1 MFLFRLCKTIL
12 AIFIAFFIFLSCN
25 REYKNPNDN
34 SQINSISSFREI
46 PGITADEIAAI
57 EELISSR
64 GSFSYGVTVSN
75 ETFIQQD
82 GNFSGFTPL
91 LAEYLTAL
99 FGIPFVLETHDRD
112 ELLNKFDAKTIDF
125 VSELTLTNENTGKYF
140 LTSPVAERALR
151 VFIRN
156 GANSIRMTED
166 LNGAN
171 IGFLSGSTSEELIK
185 KIYPMLSFK
194 SAAVNSIRQAA
205 QMLMSGTIDAI
216 ITEETAESY
225 FKNYG
230 NITGLN
236 ILPFISAQF
245 SFASSNAELEPLISA
260 ISKYIEAGGV
270 DRMHILYIRGEF
282 DYARFLFEQ
291 SLTPEEKAYI
301 AGLKTSRAMI
311 PITMEADNFPLCFYN
326 DNLKEF
332 QGVGVD
338 ILKEITLLSDI
349 EFNAITSK
357 NSTMAEILELVK
369 NGDAA
374 FDTEMIRTNSRENE
388 FLWPEKPY
396 AISRFALLSKSD
408 YPDVKTYHISRVK
421 VGLVKGTAAAEMHD
435 LLFHYERGYKEYR
448 TRNEALDALERGEI
462 DLFLTNETMLLFQIN
477 YREKAGYK
485 INVSF
490 DTVLENS
497 YFGFNKNEAMLCSII
512 SKAQNLIDTERIFKG
527 WSNRTYDYSK
537 KLVRD
542 RLVRS
547 LFFSAALL
555 VLLFILILLLIKNAK
570 MTKEIVFAKDHA
582 EQSNRSKSI
591 FLSHMSHEIR
601 TPMNAILGIAEIQL
615 QNGSLAVETSDAFD
629 KIYESGDLLLNI
641 INDLLDLSKIE
652 SGRLELNPVKYDI
665 PSLINDAI
673 QINRMRFES
682 MPIEF
687 TLHIKSDMPLEFTGD
702 VLRIKQ
708 ILNNILSNAF
718 KYTNKGKIDFYVSV
732 EDSDITGIKTL
743 IFRVKD
749 TGQGMKE
756 DQINRI
762 FEEYTRFN
770 QDLNRTTIGAGLGMT
785 ITKRLIELMNGEI
798 KVESVFG
805 EGSEFTVRIP
815 QKREGKDVC
824 GDDLI
829 EKLKNFDFR
838 NTTIMKKVQFLR
850 EFMPYGKVLIV
861 DDVESNLYV
870 AKGMMSP
877 YGINI
882 ETASSGFEAI
892 DKVNEG
898 KIYNIIFMDHMMP
911 RMDGIETV
919 RILREMGYNHPIIAL
934 TANALVGRANMFLQN
949 GFDAFLSKPID
960 SRELNLILID
970 FIRNKRTGDA
980 AETAAPHSSEEHK
993 SKADGSELKALVKKD
1008 IVNAINALQN
1018 ISLSDLEIDIF
1029 VTTVHGLKGA
1039 LLNINEKELSQNAF
1053 KLETAGRQ
1061 RDYELLKKETPEF
1074 IKILKE
1080 LTFRL

>member
-1 MFLFRLCKTIL
+1 MHFFRLYKTLLAFLFV
-12 AIFIAFFIFLSCN
+12 FFIYYGCG
-25 REYKNPNDN
+25 REYENPNDN
-34 SQINSISSFREI
+34 SFINSISSFREI
-46 PGITADEIAAI
+46 PGITAEEIAAI
-57 EELISSR
+57 ENLKSSR
-64 GSFSYGVTVSN
+64 KTFSYGVTISN
-75 ETFIQQD
+75 ETFMQQD
-82 GNFSGFTPL
+82 GVYSGFTPR
-91 LAEYLTAL
+91 LAEHLSAL
-99 FGIPFVLETHDRD
+99 FGIPFVLEAYDRD
-112 ELLNKFDAKTIDF
+112 ELINRLDAKTIDF
-125 VSELTLTNENTGKYF
+125 VSELALTDENKQKYYM
-140 LTSPVAERALR
+140 TSPVAERALR
-151 VFIRN
+151 VLVKKGAGSIQKTVDLS
-156 GANSIRMTED
+156 GANV
-166 LNGAN
+166 
-171 IGFLSGSTSEELIK
+171 GFLRGSVTEELIK

-194 SAAVNSIRQAA
+194 SVNINSIGQAA
-205 QMLMSGTIDAI
+205 QMLMTGTIDAI
-216 ITEETAESY
+216 ITEETADLY

-236 ILPFISAQF
+236 ILPFISTQF
-245 SFASSNAELEPLISA
+245 SFTSSNAELGPVISA

-270 DRMHILYIRGEF
+270 DKMHILFARGDFE
-282 DYARFLFEQ
+282 YARFLFEQ

-311 PITMEADNFPLCFYN
+311 PIAMEADNFPLCFYN
-326 DNLKEF
+326 DNQKEF

-349 EFNAITSK
+349 EFNAVTDEKTS
-357 NSTMAEILELVK
+357 MVEILEMVK
-369 NGDAA
+369 NGKAA
-374 FDTEMIRTNSRENE
+374 FDTEMIRTNARENE
-388 FLWPEKPY
+388 FLWPENPY
-396 AISRFALLSKSD
+396 AVSRFALLSKSD
-408 YPDVKTYHISRVK
+408 YPDIKTYHISRVK
-421 VGLVKGTAAAEMHD
+421 VGLVKGTAVAEMHD

-462 DLFLTNETMLLFQIN
+462 DLFLTNETMLLFQTN
-477 YREKAGYK
+477 YREKSGYK
-485 INVSF
+485 INLSF

-497 YFGFNKNEAMLCSII
+497 YFGFNKKETMLCSIV
-512 SKAQNLIDTERIFKG
+512 SKAQNLIDTERIFKS

-537 KLVRD
+537 KLARD
-542 RLVRS
+542 RLIRS
-547 LFFSAALL
+547 LTFSAALL
-555 VLLFILILLLIKNAK
+555 VLLFILILLLIINAK
-570 MTKEIVFAKDHA
+570 MTKEVVTAKEHA

-615 QNGSLAVETSDAFD
+615 QNGSLSVETSDAFD

-652 SGRLELNPVKYDI
+652 SGRLEISPVKYDI

-687 TLHIKSDMPLEFTGD
+687 TLHIGNDMPLEFCGD

-732 EDSDITGIKTL
+732 EDSDIPEIKNV

-756 DQINRI
+756 DQVKRI

-770 QDLNRTTIGAGLGMT
+770 QDLNRTTIGAGLGIT
-785 ITKRLIELMNGEI
+785 ITKRLIELMSGEI

-805 EGSEFTVRIP
+805 EGSEFTVRLP
-815 QKREGKDVC
+815 QKREGTEIC
-824 GDDLI
+824 GAELI
-829 EKLKNFDFR
+829 EKLKKFDFR

-877 YGINI
+877 YGLNI

-898 KIYNIIFMDHMMP
+898 KSYDIIFMDHMMP

-919 RILREMGYNHPIIAL
+919 RILREMGYNRSIIAL

-960 SRELNLILID
+960 SRELNLILVD
-970 FIRNKRTGDA
+970 FIRNRRSAEA
-980 AETAAPHSSEEHK
+980 ANAASSDEQK
-993 SKADGSELKALVKKD
+993 AKADNSELTALVKKD
-1008 IVNAINALQN
+1008 IENAVNALAN
-1018 ISLSDLEIDIF
+1018 ISLLDSEIEMYI
-1029 VTTVHGLKGA
+1029 TIVHGLKSA
-1039 LLNINEKELSQNAF
+1039 LLNIQEKELSQTAF
-1053 KLETAGRQ
+1053 KLESAGKQ
-1061 RDYELLKKETPEF
+1061 GDYELLKKETPEF
-1074 IKILKE
+1074 LNILKE
-1080 LTFRL
+1080 LAARL